1 MSKEHRRELVR
12 EYKERKPQR
21 GVYAV
26 RCVAT
31 GEVWASASPKLD
43 TQQNSTWFQLRM
55 GGHPNRALQAAW
67 KTHGEDAFSYEI
79 VAELSDEERSDYALK
94 ADLKSL
100 EAEQRAKL
108 GARPVVG

>member
-1 MSKEHRRELVR
+1 MSNDRKRELAR

-26 RCVAT
+26 RCTAT

-55 GGHPNRALQAAW
+55 GGHPNKALQAAW
-67 KTHGEDAFSYEI
+67 KQHGEAAFTYEV

-94 ADLKSL
+94 ADLKAL
-100 EAEQRAKL
+100 AEEWRAKL
-108 GARPVVG
+108 GAKAVVG